1 MKGVCLM
8 KKQTYKMVIGGVVA
22 LMIAM
27 GIGRFSY
34 TPILPLMQ
42 GHLHFSDTVAGLL
55 ASSNYAGYLVGAIGT
70 MVFSYT
76 ASRERYLQISLLISI
91 GTTCAMGLTDHIL
104 LFHLLRF
111 LSGIASAYIF
121 VLASSI
127 VLDYLAKIGKA
138 KWSGILYAG
147 VGLGILFS
155 SFFIPSF
162 YRISSWQGT
171 WIGLA
176 IISVILF
183 FLPLLFIRRQ
193 PVIKTANGL
202 SEVPAIAV
210 PEKSWFPFL
219 TIAYGLEGFGYII
232 TGTFIVAMAEQS
244 TSFTGNATT
253 VWMVAGICA
262 IPSCMIWA
270 EMADRFGYMK
280 ILTIIFCL
288 QAIGIILPAI
298 HEHAIMFYGSAILFG
313 VTFMGITT
321 ITTTVAR
328 QMFPVNSSKV
338 LGFLTVIYATG
349 QMVGPAIGGWL
360 ADATNCYIATLWGAG
375 LIVSLGGG
383 LIATGMKYDKKG
395 DELNAIR

>member
-1 MKGVCLM
+1 MKGVCSM
-8 KKQTYKMVIGGVVA
+8 NKQTYKMVIGGVVA

-127 VLDYLAKIGKA
+127 VLDYIAKIGKA
-138 KWSGILYAG
+138 KLSGILYAG

-155 SFFIPSF
+155 TFFIPSL

-183 FLPLLFIRRQ
+183 LIPLFFIREQKMIEGEIRSKRI
-193 PVIKTANGL
+193 PT
-202 SEVPAIAV
+202 IAV
-210 PEKSWFPFL
+210 PQKSWFPLL

-244 TSFTGNATT
+244 ALFTGNATT
-253 VWMVAGICA
+253 VWMLAGLCA
-262 IPSCMIWA
+262 IPSCIVWA
-270 EMADRFGYMK
+270 EIADR
-280 ILTIIFCL
+280 
-288 QAIGIILPAI
+288 
-298 HEHAIMFYGSAILFG
+298 
-313 VTFMGITT
+313 
-321 ITTTVAR
+321 
-328 QMFPVNSSKV
+328 
-338 LGFLTVIYATG
+338 
-349 QMVGPAIGGWL
+349 
-360 ADATNCYIATLWGAG
+360 
-375 LIVSLGGG
+375 
-383 LIATGMKYDKKG
+383 
-395 DELNAIR
+395 

>member
-1 MKGVCLM
+1 ME
-8 KKQTYKMVIGGVVA
+8 KQTYKIVIGGVVA

-27 GIGRFSY
+27 GIGRFAY

-70 MVFSYT
+70 IIFSFT
-76 ASRERYLQISLLISI
+76 TSRVRYLRISLIISI
-91 GTTCAMGLTDHIL
+91 VTTFMMGLTENIL

-111 LSGIASAYIF
+111 ISGIASAYIF

-127 VLDYLAKIGKA
+127 VLDYIAKIGKA
-138 KWSGILYAG
+138 KLSGILYAG

-155 SFFIPSF
+155 TFFIPSL

-183 FLPLLFIRRQ
+183 LIPLFFIREQKMIEGEIRSKRI
-193 PVIKTANGL
+193 PT
-202 SEVPAIAV
+202 IAV
-210 PEKSWFPFL
+210 PQKSWFPLL

-244 TSFTGNATT
+244 ALFTGNATT
-253 VWMVAGICA
+253 VWMLAGLCA
-262 IPSCMIWA
+262 IPSCIVWA
-270 EMADRFGYMK
+270 EIADRFGYMK
-280 ILTIIFCL
+280 TLTIIFCL

-298 HEHAIMFYGSAILFG
+298 DGQALMFYMSAILFG
-313 VTFMGITT
+313 MTFMGITT

-338 LGFLTVIYATG
+338 LGFLTVIYAAG
-349 QMVGPAIGGWL
+349 QMIGPAIGGWL
-360 ADATNCYIATLWGAG
+360 ADATTSYTTTLWGAG
-375 LIVSLGGG
+375 LVVGVGGM
-383 LIATGMKYDKKG
+383 LIATGMKYDKQRKG
-395 DELNAIR
+395 V